1 MASATGL
8 HRPEGR
14 DLAPRRR
21 LPGVRTLLLATY
33 LAVLLLPVGGIGF
46 LRLYESALIRQTE
59 AELLAQ
65 AAVLSATYR
74 AAWLDRASPEALAA
88 MPAAKLDWGVAP
100 TPASPERWRRCCRS
114 SISPI
119 RRSCRGRPIRCRP
132 GRPADPIALAV
143 AKTLAPVLV
152 NVREMTLAGIRI
164 VDAHGIVVA
173 STANADLGLDMVRQE
188 EVAEALR
195 GAPVAMLR
203 ERAPLS
209 GEVSWESISRTTA
222 LRVFVAVPVVADGRV
237 LGAVLVSRTPRNI
250 VQTLYS
256 KRHALMALAVVLVAS
271 VTALA
276 WFAGYTVVRPTRQLA
291 AMARRVAAGDVRAV
305 EPLAAPMTREAQ
317 SLSDSIVVLARTL
330 QMRADYVRE
339 LALSISHELKTPLTG
354 IRGSTELLRDHLE
367 EMSAEDGKGSCRT
380 SWTTPSGSSG
390 WCGAS
395 SSWRGPTRRR
405 RGRRGLRRRG
415 GRDRHGDPAA
425 RQGGRPFRSTE
436 RIGGTAGRDRPQIA
450 RHRVV
455 EPAGERPAACRA
467 GGLGTRR
474 GPAPKRTV

>member
-1 MASATGL
+1 
-8 HRPEGR
+8 
-14 DLAPRRR
+14 
-21 LPGVRTLLLATY
+21 
-33 LAVLLLPVGGIGF
+33 
-46 LRLYESALIRQTE
+46 
-59 AELLAQ
+59 
-65 AAVLSATYR
+65 
-74 AAWLDRASPEALAA
+74 
-88 MPAAKLDWGVAP
+88 MPA
-100 TPASPERWRRCCRS
+100 
-114 SISPI
+114 
-119 RRSCRGRPIRCRP
+119 

-143 AKTLAPVLV
+143 AKTLAPVLA

-188 EVAEALR
+188 EVAEALQ

-203 ERAPLS
+203 QRAPLS

-256 KRHALMALAVVLVAS
+256 KRDALLALAVVLVAS
-271 VTALA
+271 VAALA

-305 EPLAAPMTREAQ
+305 EPLAAPMTREAR

-367 EMSAEDGKGSCRT
+367 EMSAEERARFLSNILADTARLERLVRRILELARADALL
-380 SWTTPSGSSG
+380 PSGE
-390 WCGAS
+390 
-395 SSWRGPTRRR
+395 
-405 RGRRGLRRRG
+405 RGLRRRAG
-415 GRDRHGDPAA
+415 GESRWRPARDVSFRSNARRRRCPPQSTANRSISRSPTWSRMPSSMAGRRHRCASRHAPSRAASSSTCPTTDVAYRRRMPGGCSIASSRRRARQAA
-425 RQGGRPFRSTE
+425 RVWAWRSFASGL
-436 RIGGTAGRDRPQIA
+436 RLS
-450 RHRVV
+450 
-455 EPAGERPAACRA
+455 AAISACCRA
-467 GGLGTRR
+467 SAAQRSGSD
-474 GPAPKRTV
+474 